1 MMKRFMQYG
10 WPGNIRE
17 LKSAL
22 EYAFVVAEQGLI
34 EIDHL
39 PAQFSMPIESQPPPL
54 YGKPF
59 STPGIEPEEKTALTE
74 ALHRSGGNKTR
85 AAEILGVHRMTVW
98 NRMRKYGI
106 RLNKNVAP

>member
-1 MMKRFMQYG
+1 MKLFTQYG

-22 EYAFVVAEQGLI
+22 EYAFVVAEPGLI
-34 EIDHL
+34 DVEHL
-39 PAQFSMPIESQPPPL
+39 PAQFSMTIASPPPL

-59 STPGIEPEEKTALTE
+59 SSPGIEPEEKAALTE

-106 RLNKNVAP
+106 RLNKNVEH